1 MATLYYCNCLL
12 DPTGLKHRG
21 IWRIYWYSAMFT
33 CMASREVHTE
43 VTFSFNTDSFIL
55 TLRRLVA
62 WRENIRSI
70 YSGNGGDFIGS
81 EQELKEACMEMNDRK
96 IQPFLLEQ
104 NRDWVRWHK
113 NPPSASQMGG
123 VWEWQICSAKAILG
137 SLWKTHRECLDNESL
152 LTVMT

>member
-1 MATLYYCNCLL
+1 MLCLHAWPVGKYTLKSL
-12 DPTGLKHRG
+12 
-21 IWRIYWYSAMFT
+21 F
-33 CMASREVHTE
+33 
-43 VTFSFNTDSFIL
+43 FFNADSFIL

-104 NRDWVRWHK
+104 NGDWVR
-113 NPPSASQMGG
+113 
-123 VWEWQICSAKAILG
+123 
-137 SLWKTHRECLDNESL
+137 
-152 LTVMT
+152 